1 MPPLLLSLLWAGSLA
16 QGSSYYWLQVRESV
30 TVQEGLCVRVPCSFY
45 YPWSY
50 WDDSVP
56 AFGYWFREGA
66 NEKLDAPVATN
77 NPDRKVQ
84 EETQG
89 RFHLLGDRG
98 DNNCSLDIRDARRR
112 DEGSYF
118 FRVERGSTLWSY
130 KSNQLS
136 LHVTA
141 LTHTPH
147 ILISG
152 TLESGCPGN
161 LTCSVPWAC
170 EQGTPP
176 IFSWTSAALT
186 SLGPRTH
193 LSSVL
198 TITPQPQDHG
208 TNLTCQVKLPTSGVI
223 VERTIQLNVT
233 CAPQNPTRGVC
244 LGDGT
249 GKSGTKAGVI
259 EGAIGG
265 AGVTMLLVVCLC
277 LVFFTVKTYR
287 KKAARTAV
295 GVEDVHPAIGPTS
308 LHHQQESKLEDPPD
322 PTSSAGATPTLG
334 MEQEL
339 HYASLTFH
347 GVHLQESTHSEY
359 AEIRTKKTQPR
370 EVIWLNTFLSF
381 KSGPTLQA
389 GHWPLCGR
397 VNQVW
402 EGQAVDR
409 DPGDT
414 FGLYSLLMLLLP
426 PPPLLL
432 SLLWAGSLAQG
443 SSNYW
448 LQVQESVTVQEGLC
462 VRVPCSFYYPR
473 SYWDYSVP
481 AHGYWFREG
490 ASIYQD
496 PPVATNNPDREVLT
510 ESQGRFHLL
519 GDPRAYNCS
528 LDIRD
533 AQRGDTGTY
542 FFRVERGPVVKYSYK
557 ENMIFLNV
565 AALTQTPDIRVQGT
579 LESGRPRNITC
590 AVPWACERGTP
601 HTFSW
606 IGAALTSLHPKSPHS
621 SVLTLA
627 LRPQDHGTNLTC
639 RVTFPGAGVS
649 TERTVRLN
657 VSYAPQKPTI
667 RVFRKEGTGPETLGK
682 SLSLPVQEG
691 QFLRLDCVTDSNPPA
706 TMSWTRGNLTLSPS
720 NSSTP
725 GVLELPRVELG
736 DHGKYVCRAQH
747 PLGSQEA
754 SLSLVVKNPP
764 QLLGPSCSPEDE
776 GLHCSCSSRAQP
788 VPSLRWRLGEG
799 LLEGNF
805 SNASFKV
812 TSSSAGPWANSSLS
826 LSEGLSS
833 GLRLSCEALNGHGK
847 QSATVLLLPGR
858 PAPRTGV
865 VLGAVGGSGVTAL
878 LAVCLCLIFFVVKI
892 YRKKSAEKASSR
904 DGVRPALSSI
914 SLGHLNESCSDSPS
928 DYQTPAPA
936 TSTSGKEQ
944 ELHYATLNFHR
955 LRTHNF
961 QDQDTTEYSEIKIQ
975 K

>member
-16 QGSSYYWLQVRESV
+16 QDRRIRLEVRESV

-56 AFGYWFREGA
+56 AHGYWFREGA

-77 NPDRKVQ
+77 KPGRKVQ

-98 DNNCSLDIRDARRR
+98 DNNCSLDIRDTRRR

-152 TLESGCPGN
+152 TLESGRPGN

-308 LHHQQESKLEDPPD
+308 LQHQQESKLEDPPD

-347 GVHLQESTHSEY
+347 GVHLQENTHSEY
-359 AEIRTKKTQPR
+359 AEIRTK
-370 EVIWLNTFLSF
+370 
-381 KSGPTLQA
+381 
-389 GHWPLCGR
+389 
-397 VNQVW
+397 
-402 EGQAVDR
+402 
-409 DPGDT
+409 
-414 FGLYSLLMLLLP
+414 
-426 PPPLLL
+426 
-432 SLLWAGSLAQG
+432 
-443 SSNYW
+443 
-448 LQVQESVTVQEGLC
+448 
-462 VRVPCSFYYPR
+462 
-473 SYWDYSVP
+473 
-481 AHGYWFREG
+481 
-490 ASIYQD
+490 
-496 PPVATNNPDREVLT
+496 
-510 ESQGRFHLL
+510 
-519 GDPRAYNCS
+519 
-528 LDIRD
+528 
-533 AQRGDTGTY
+533 
-542 FFRVERGPVVKYSYK
+542 
-557 ENMIFLNV
+557 
-565 AALTQTPDIRVQGT
+565 
-579 LESGRPRNITC
+579 
-590 AVPWACERGTP
+590 
-601 HTFSW
+601 
-606 IGAALTSLHPKSPHS
+606 
-621 SVLTLA
+621 
-627 LRPQDHGTNLTC
+627 
-639 RVTFPGAGVS
+639 
-649 TERTVRLN
+649 
-657 VSYAPQKPTI
+657 
-667 RVFRKEGTGPETLGK
+667 
-682 SLSLPVQEG
+682 
-691 QFLRLDCVTDSNPPA
+691 
-706 TMSWTRGNLTLSPS
+706 
-720 NSSTP
+720 
-725 GVLELPRVELG
+725 
-736 DHGKYVCRAQH
+736 
-747 PLGSQEA
+747 
-754 SLSLVVKNPP
+754 
-764 QLLGPSCSPEDE
+764 
-776 GLHCSCSSRAQP
+776 
-788 VPSLRWRLGEG
+788 
-799 LLEGNF
+799 
-805 SNASFKV
+805 
-812 TSSSAGPWANSSLS
+812 
-826 LSEGLSS
+826 
-833 GLRLSCEALNGHGK
+833 
-847 QSATVLLLPGR
+847 
-858 PAPRTGV
+858 
-865 VLGAVGGSGVTAL
+865 
-878 LAVCLCLIFFVVKI
+878 
-892 YRKKSAEKASSR
+892 
-904 DGVRPALSSI
+904 
-914 SLGHLNESCSDSPS
+914 
-928 DYQTPAPA
+928 
-936 TSTSGKEQ
+936 
-944 ELHYATLNFHR
+944 
-955 LRTHNF
+955 
-961 QDQDTTEYSEIKIQ
+961 
-975 K
+975 